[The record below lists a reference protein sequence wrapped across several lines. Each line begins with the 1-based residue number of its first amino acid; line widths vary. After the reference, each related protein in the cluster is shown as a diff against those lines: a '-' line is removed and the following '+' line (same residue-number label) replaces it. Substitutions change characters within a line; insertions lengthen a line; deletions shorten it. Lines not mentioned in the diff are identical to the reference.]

1 MFSAKRPAVVA
12 LLIVI
17 LLIVGIGAYTLG
29 RGSATKNEGT
39 SANKAGTSQE
49 SAGPSL
55 PPGFTGKTGSSRV
68 TPGTKTDGPVA
79 LANGSYDAMIYGPGK
94 ELKSA
99 EDILNVHRRN
109 AKDPFALGAL
119 DAPVVISEYSDFE
132 CPFCAKWSNETE
144 PTIIKEYVDKGLVRI
159 EWNDL
164 PVNGPD
170 AVSAAKAGRAA
181 AAQGKFNEFRSALF
195 QASKTIKGHPENKLA
210 NFEEFAKQA
219 GVKDMARFSR
229 EATDSTY
236 DSVVNKAREY
246 AGSLGINGTPGFVV
260 GTQYVS
266 GAQPTEVF
274 VRAIEAELAKVAD
287 GEVAVPRV

>member
-109 AKDPFALGAL
+109 AKDPFAIGAL

-144 PTIIKEYVDKGLVRI
+144 PTIIKDYVEKGLVRI

-210 NFEEFAKQA
+210 NFEEFARQA

-229 EATDSTY
+229 EATDNKY

>member
-109 AKDPFALGAL
+109 AKDPFAIGAL

-144 PTIIKEYVDKGLVRI
+144 PTIIKDYVDKGLVRI

-170 AVSAAKAGRAA
+170 AVLAAKAGRAA

-210 NFEEFAKQA
+210 NFEEFARQA
-219 GVKDMARFSR
+219 GVKDITRFSR

-274 VRAIEAELAKVAD
+274 VRAIETELAKVAD

>member
-1 MFSAKRPAVVA
+1 MFSIKRPAVLA

-29 RGSATKNEGT
+29 RGSAAKDGDT
-39 SANKAGTSQE
+39 SANSAGSSQG
-49 SAGPSL
+49 AGPSL

-68 TPGTKTDGPVA
+68 SPGTKTDGPVA

-119 DAPVVISEYSDFE
+119 DAPVVISEFSDFE

-144 PTIIKEYVDKGLVRI
+144 PTIIKEYVEKGFVRI

-164 PVNGPD
+164 PINGPD

-195 QASKTIKGHPENKLA
+195 QASKTIKGHPENKLT
-210 NFEEFAKQA
+210 NFEEFAREA

-229 EATDSTY
+229 EASDATY
-236 DSVVNKAREY
+236 DSVVDKAREY

-274 VRAIEAELAKVAD
+274 IRAIEAELAKVAD
-287 GEVAVPRV
+287 GKVAVPSV

>member
-39 SANKAGTSQE
+39 SANKAGMSQE
-49 SAGPSL
+49 SVGPSL

-109 AKDPFALGAL
+109 AKDPFAIGAL

-144 PTIIKEYVDKGLVRI
+144 PTIIKDYVDKGLVRI

-170 AVSAAKAGRAA
+170 AVLAAKAGRAA

-210 NFEEFAKQA
+210 NFEEFARQA
-219 GVKDMARFSR
+219 GVKDMTRFSR

>member
-1 MFSAKRPAVVA
+1 MISAKRPAVLA

-39 SANKAGTSQE
+39 AANKAGTSQE

-68 TPGTKTDGPVA
+68 TPGTKADGPVA

-109 AKDPFALGAL
+109 AKDPFAIGAL

-144 PTIIKEYVDKGLVRI
+144 PTIIKDYVEKGLVRI

-210 NFEEFAKQA
+210 NFEEFARQA

-229 EATDSTY
+229 EATDNTY

>member
-109 AKDPFALGAL
+109 AKDPFAIGAL

-144 PTIIKEYVDKGLVRI
+144 STIIKDYVDKGLVRI

-170 AVSAAKAGRAA
+170 AVLAAKAGRAA

-210 NFEEFAKQA
+210 NFEEFARQA
-219 GVKDMARFSR
+219 GVKDMTRFSR

>member
-109 AKDPFALGAL
+109 AKDPFAIGAL

-144 PTIIKEYVDKGLVRI
+144 PTIIKDYVDKGLVRI

-170 AVSAAKAGRAA
+170 AVLAAKAGRAA

-210 NFEEFAKQA
+210 NFEEFARQA
-219 GVKDMARFSR
+219 GVKDMTRFSR

-274 VRAIEAELAKVAD
+274 VRAIEVELAKVAD

>member
-1 MFSAKRPAVVA
+1 MA

-109 AKDPFALGAL
+109 AKDPFAIGAL

-144 PTIIKEYVDKGLVRI
+144 STIIKDYVDKGLVRI

-170 AVSAAKAGRAA
+170 AVLAAKAGRAA

-210 NFEEFAKQA
+210 NFEEFARQA
-219 GVKDMARFSR
+219 GVKDMTRFSR